1 MLLRKAKKAQLG
13 DVFEPVI
20 KPALVIIAII
30 VIFYIIIKVLEIL
43 K

>member
-1 MLLRKAKKAQLG
+1 MLLKTKKAQLG

-20 KPALVIIAII
+20 KPALIIIAII
-30 VIFYIIIKVLEIL
+30 VIFYIIIKALEIL